1 MHDACH
7 FINGENMFNKTLIST
22 TLAVVFTISS
32 SIVLA
37 KKGVEVTSTKVSDK
51 IYMFSAK
58 GGNIGVFIGQDGTF
72 VIDDQFAP
80 ISDTLLEKIISLG
93 GSAPKFLINT
103 HFHGDHT
110 GGNENFGKKG
120 AIIVGHE
127 NVRQRLKQGSIV
139 KAFDMKTPPAAKVA
153 LPVITYNDKMHFH
166 INNDDIS
173 IIHVANAHTDGDSFV
188 YFKRAN
194 VIHAGDIFFNGF
206 YPFID
211 TDNGGSLKGTIKAV
225 DNILAISNADS
236 KIIPGHGPMGDKKQL
251 ETYRKMLKTAYTHF
265 LALKDKNVSVKDA
278 VTQKPL
284 KLLDEKWG
292 NGIFNSDRWVE
303 LVYPSV
309 SK

>member
-1 MHDACH
+1 
-7 FINGENMFNKTLIST
+7 MFNKTVIAT
-22 TLAVVFTISS
+22 TLAVVFTFSS
-32 SIVLA
+32 SFVLA
-37 KKGVEVTSTKVSDK
+37 KKSVEVTSTKVTDK
-51 IYMFSAK
+51 IFMFSAK

-80 ISDTLLEKIISLG
+80 ISDKILEKIKSLG

-127 NVRQRLKQGSIV
+127 NVRQRLIQGSFV
-139 KAFDMKTPPAAKVA
+139 KAFDMKTPPAPKVA
-153 LPVITYNDKMHFH
+153 LPVITYNEKMHFH
-166 INNDDIS
+166 INNDDVS
-173 IIHVANAHTDGDSFV
+173 IIHVVNAHTDGDSFV
-188 YFKRAN
+188 YFKSAN

-211 TDNGGSLKGTIKAV
+211 ADNGGSLKGMINAV
-225 DNILAISNADS
+225 ESILAISNADS
-236 KIIPGHGPMGDKKQL
+236 KIIPGHGPMGDRKQL
-251 ETYRKMLKTAYTHF
+251 EAYGAMLKTAYTNF
-265 LALKDKNVSVKDA
+265 LALKDKNISVKDA

-292 NGIFNSDRWVE
+292 NGIFKSDRWVE